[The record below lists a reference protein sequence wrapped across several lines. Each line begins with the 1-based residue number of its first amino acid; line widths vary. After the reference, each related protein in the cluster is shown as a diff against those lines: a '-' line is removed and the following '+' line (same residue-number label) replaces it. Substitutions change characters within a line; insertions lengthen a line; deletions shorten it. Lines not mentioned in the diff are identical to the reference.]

1 MTLTF
6 FLPFLS
12 SSALRCALCLCV
24 CARRYHL
31 YGASR
36 RKHPTGGY
44 SRPLN
49 IIASKLCTRV
59 DLYGFGSRNS
69 SGKYFKKS
77 AKVRPAHIMSF
88 EHWTFRYMMSRGK
101 LCVYGE

>member
-1 MTLTF
+1 MQ
-6 FLPFLS
+6 
-12 SSALRCALCLCV
+12 
-24 CARRYHL
+24 
-31 YGASR
+31 GANLR

-49 IIASKLCTRV
+49 VIASKLCTRV
-59 DLYGFGSRNS
+59 DLYGFGSRNG

-77 AKVRPAHIMSF
+77 AKVRPAHMMAY
-88 EHWTFRYMMSRGK
+88 EHWTFRYLMSKGK